1 MEQIYEDGRSLR
13 AKNIYDDKHKQLVNT
28 AIKLL
33 NNPLIPNEKI
43 NLSLIAKHSG
53 TSVATAYNHFPD
65 SLIDVYGSIFSI
77 AFQDIVEKVEK
88 HNQTEPN
95 PIKRI
100 NYFIDIQVDAC
111 IELGAAIK
119 EGFFQFREI
128 LNSNKWIQGEPYSFL
143 LKMCEEYNKFNST
156 INPKS
161 LADDIFTLWNGNIYL
176 WMRFNPDFEIWSK
189 FNDEWLKIEM
199 KKITSKAILLQK

>member
-13 AKNIYDDKHKQLVNT
+13 AKNIYDDKHKNLVNT
-28 AIKLL
+28 AIELL

-43 NLSLIAKHSG
+43 NLSLIAKHAG

-65 SLIDVYGSIFSI
+65 NLMDVYGSIFSI
-77 AFQDIVEKVEK
+77 AFQDIVKKVEEY
-88 HNQTEPN
+88 NQTEPN
-95 PIKRI
+95 PLKRI
-100 NYFIDIQVDAC
+100 NYYIDIQVDVC
-111 IELGAAIK
+111 IALGTALK

-143 LKMCEEYNKFNST
+143 LKMCKEYEKVNSA
-156 INPKS
+156 IDPKL
-161 LADDIFTLWNGNIYL
+161 LADDIFTQWNGNIYL
-176 WMRFNPDFEIWSK
+176 WMRFNPDFEIWSR

-199 KKITSKAILLQK
+199 KKIVSKAILLQK